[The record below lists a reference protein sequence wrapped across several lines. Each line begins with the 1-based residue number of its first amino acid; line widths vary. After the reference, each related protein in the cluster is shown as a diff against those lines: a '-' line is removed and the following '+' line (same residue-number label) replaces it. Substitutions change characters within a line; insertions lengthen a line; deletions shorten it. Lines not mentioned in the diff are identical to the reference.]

1 MRGQRVLNFVLEEP
15 LGVGGFGAVWTA
27 RHHLT
32 GELVAAKVLSRPPG
46 AGTLGAL
53 RDEALLLHTLDRS
66 WSRAGRPAPPPFV
79 RFVDVGELGGQA
91 VILTELLRGRDLWT
105 VLEADRRPWPIEAVA
120 GLLAALLDALHF
132 AHELDI
138 IHRDIKPENLF
149 LEPAGAVEEAAAG
162 VRLRVLD
169 LGIAKVLQ
177 ERGGEKS
184 QVMGSVRYMAPER
197 YRGRTSPRVD
207 LYGAG
212 LIAWELLAGKP
223 ACPTDEPAVA
233 MRWHVKIGAKPI
245 GAVRADVPRAL
256 AAVVDGLCQ
265 RAPRDRLPSAA
276 AALAGL
282 AGLRPPTGA
291 LLTLPVAV
299 EAPEL
304 GRDPVPSGA
313 SALGSG
319 APPTHVPPVSVPV
332 SGPSVAPSAPTL
344 DPELFGVPAP
354 AAPPPAAPRQKPS
367 GWLTNALLAGILGLM
382 VLGCA
387 GSIGVTLFGYGLSA
401 WMTMRSE
408 DMVDEARQ
416 DGAKRMVE
424 GTAHGIREY
433 SKAMGRP
440 PKDLEELGMEGVLDP
455 WGHALVY
462 RVKGRQWSIRSL
474 GKDGKAGGRGLD
486 KDIVAKGS

>member
-1 MRGQRVLNFVLEEP
+1 MRGQRVLNYLLEEP

-32 GELVAAKVLSRPPG
+32 EELVAAKVLSRPPG
-46 AGTLGAL
+46 SGTLEAL
-53 RDEALLLHTLDRS
+53 RDEALLLHTLDRA
-66 WSRAGRPAPPPFV
+66 WSSAGRPAPPPFV

-105 VLEADRRPWPIEAVA
+105 VLEADRRPWPVEAAA

-149 LEPAGAVEEAAAG
+149 LEPVGSG

-177 ERGGEKS
+177 EREGEKS

-212 LIAWELLAGKP
+212 LIAWELLAGKQ
-223 ACPTDEPAVA
+223 ACPSDDPAVA
-233 MRWHVKIGAKPI
+233 MRWHVKIGAKAI
-245 GAVRADVPRAL
+245 RELRADVPPGL

-291 LLTLPVAV
+291 LLALPVEV
-299 EAPEL
+299 PVPEL
-304 GRDPVPSGA
+304 GRDPVPSGP

-319 APPTHVPPVSVPV
+319 APPTSVPPVSGELWSAAP
-332 SGPSVAPSAPTL
+332 APSAPTL
-344 DPELFGVPAP
+344 DPDSLAG
-354 AAPPPAAPRQKPS
+354 APPPAPPAPERAS
-367 GWLTNALLAGILGLM
+367 RWLTNALLAGILGLM

-401 WMTMRSE
+401 WMTVRSE

-440 PKDLEELGMEGVLDP
+440 PRDLEELGMEGVLDP

-462 RVKGRQWSIRSL
+462 RVKGRSWSIRSL

-486 KDIVAKGS
+486 KDIVAKGP